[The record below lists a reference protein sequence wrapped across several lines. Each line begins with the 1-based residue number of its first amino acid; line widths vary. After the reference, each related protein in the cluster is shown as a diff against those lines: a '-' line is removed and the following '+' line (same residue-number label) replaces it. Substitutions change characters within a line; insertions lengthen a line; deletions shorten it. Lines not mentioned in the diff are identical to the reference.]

1 MKQKVKKQII
11 GISEIAQLI
20 LFKLDDELFSFRIT
34 NINEIQEMINIVRV
48 PNADSFIEG
57 IINLRGEVITIINLK
72 KKLGLANTDI
82 LPNSMIMVARTETQ
96 KIGLLVDSV
105 KEVKNISEDD
115 VEPAPKLVAGI
126 STDYLE
132 GIGKVDDE
140 PVIILDFNKIIAV

>member
-1 MKQKVKKQII
+1 MKQKLKNTSAIVT
-11 GISEIAQLI
+11 GIAQLI
-20 LFKLDDELFSFRIT
+20 LFKLNEELFSFRIT
-34 NINEIQEMINIVRV
+34 NINEIQEMIKIIRV

-72 KKLGLANTDI
+72 EKLGLANTEI
-82 LPNSMIMVARTETQ
+82 FPNSMIMVARTETQ

-132 GIGKVDDE
+132 GIGKVDDD
-140 PVIILDFNKIIAV
+140 PVIILDFDKIISV

>member
-1 MKQKVKKQII
+1 MNQKVETKSI
-11 GISEIAQLI
+11 GVTDIAQLI
-20 LFKLDDELFSFRIT
+20 LFKLDNELFSFRIT
-34 NINEIQEMINIVRV
+34 NINEIQEMIAIVRV
-48 PNADSFIEG
+48 PNADDFIEG
-57 IINLRGEVITIINLK
+57 IINLRGEVITILNLK
-72 KKLGLANTDI
+72 KKLGLANTNI

-115 VEPAPKLVAGI
+115 IEPAPKLVAGI

-140 PVIILDFNKIIAV
+140 PVIILDFDKIISV

>member
-1 MKQKVKKQII
+1 MKQKVEKQSI

-72 KKLGLANTDI
+72 KKLGLANTAI

-132 GIGKVDDE
+132 GIGKVDEE